1 MTREKI
7 IQIGIISVG
16 VLFFL
21 TITIYTIDLIAYREN
36 RIKNNLAK
44 KFCECTLSQSVQKG
58 NFEIMD
64 EGFQYASKL
73 DNCYGEEFKKYG
85 KGFTE
90 KQKEAFIE
98 DLTERIFKKCPASAE
113 KVFNGI
119 D

>member
-1 MTREKI
+1 MLPNKKIWIRRETFDNELRCPLVPSDVGILVNLGFTVVVESCTTR
-7 IQIGIISVG
+7 
-16 VLFFL
+16 
-21 TITIYTIDLIAYREN
+21 
-36 RIKNNLAK
+36 
-44 KFCECTLSQSVQKG
+44 
-58 NFEIMD
+58 
-64 EGFQYASKL
+64 
-73 DNCYGEEFKKYG
+73 CYHDEEFKKYG